1 LRRIL
6 IAAAFAMGYT
16 VFGGKAD
23 AGIIID
29 VSQVGANVVMNGSGS
44 VDLSTLTRVGDGAEF
59 INVSPAQGS
68 IALGATP
75 LGDIN
80 IYGSITGPG
89 SFGTG
94 ITSTASSGTGDIFG
108 LEGPNL
114 SGFNKTVLDLPINYV
129 SGSALSASD
138 TYDNTTI
145 AAMGLTPGTYTW
157 TWGAGG
163 SADSLTINISGV
175 PEPSSLA
182 MAATAMGLLGGLAA
196 YRRRKA

>member
-1 LRRIL
+1 MIGVVV
-6 IAAAFAMGYT
+6 AMGFAT
-16 VFGGKAD
+16 LSGQLR
-23 AGIIID
+23 AGIVID

-114 SGFNKTVLDLPINYV
+114 SGFSKTVLDLPINYV

-145 AAMGLTPGTYTW
+145 AAMGLTPGTFTW

-175 PEPSSLA
+175 PEPSSLTL
-182 MAATAMGLLGGLAA
+182 AATASGLLSGLAFHR
-196 YRRRKA
+196 RRRKKG

>member
-1 LRRIL
+1 MIGVVV
-6 IAAAFAMGYT
+6 AMGFAT
-16 VFGGKAD
+16 LSGQLR
-23 AGIIID
+23 AGIVID

-114 SGFNKTVLDLPINYV
+114 SGFGKTVLDLPINYV

-145 AAMGLTPGTYTW
+145 AAMGLAPGTYTW

-163 SADSLTINISGV
+163 EADSLTINISGV
-175 PEPSSLA
+175 PEPQSLTL
-182 MAATAMGLLGGLAA
+182 AATAAGLLSGLAFHR
-196 YRRRKA
+196 RRRKKG